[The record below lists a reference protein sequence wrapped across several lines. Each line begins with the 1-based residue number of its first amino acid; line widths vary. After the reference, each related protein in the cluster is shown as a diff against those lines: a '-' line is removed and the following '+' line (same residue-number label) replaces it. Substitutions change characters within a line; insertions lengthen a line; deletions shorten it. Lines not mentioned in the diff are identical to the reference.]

1 MGKIVT
7 IEYVDDLDEVSIDAE
22 AVDTV
27 DFSFRGQDY
36 TLVLTKKNGAQFN
49 KDMARYIAAAKNAQA
64 RDAKAAR
71 KTARPGPRKSTKKE
85 LSAKKQLEPLK
96 ASSRK
101 TATAKA
107 TGPER
112 ARAIREW
119 ATANGHT
126 VSRRGRMPA
135 AVIDAYDAAH

>member
-7 IEYVDDLDEVSIDAE
+7 IEYVDDLDQVSIDAE

-36 TLVLTKKNGAQFN
+36 SLVLTKKNGAQFN
-49 KDMARYIAAAKNAQA
+49 KDMARYINAAKKAQA

-71 KTARPGPRKSTKKE
+71 KPARPGSRK
-85 LSAKKQLEPLK
+85 SAKKQLVEPLK
-96 ASSRK
+96 AASRKAAPRK
-101 TATAKA
+101 TATAKPS
-107 TGPER
+107 GPER

-119 ATANGHT
+119 AAANGHT
-126 VSRRGRMPA
+126 VSQRGRISA
-135 AVIDAYDAAH
+135 AIADAYDAAH